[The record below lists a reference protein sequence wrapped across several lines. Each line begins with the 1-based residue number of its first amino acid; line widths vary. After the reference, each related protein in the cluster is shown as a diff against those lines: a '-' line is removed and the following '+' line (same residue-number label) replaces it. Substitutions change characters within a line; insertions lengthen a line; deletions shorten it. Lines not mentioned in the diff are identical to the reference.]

1 MVKWLALLRG
11 INVSGQK
18 SIRMVELRSWME
30 DLGFASVATYIQ
42 TGNVVF
48 TSAERSG
55 KKLAQQIH
63 EQILKRS
70 GFEVPVVIRTEAQ
83 MRSIS
88 RNNPF
93 QAEAELDGK
102 SVHVAFLSAKPK
114 AEGLE
119 KMAAADSGEDRFESI
134 GKEIYLHFPHGSADT
149 KLWNSTMERKLGVAA
164 TGRNWKTV
172 VKLNEMLK
180 QVQ

>member
-1 MVKWLALLRG
+1 MAKWLALLRG

-18 SIRMVELRSWME
+18 PIRMVELCSWME

-42 TGNVVF
+42 TGNIVF
-48 TSAERSG
+48 NSPERSG

-63 EQILKRS
+63 EQIYKRS
-70 GFEVPVVIRTEAQ
+70 GFEVPVVMRTEAQ
-83 MRSIS
+83 MQSIG

-93 QAEAELDGK
+93 QAKAEFEGK

-114 AEGLE
+114 AEGLA
-119 KMAAADSGEDRFESI
+119 KMAAIDSGDDRFESV
-134 GKEIYLHFPHGSADT
+134 GQELFLHFPHGAGRT
-149 KLWNSTMERKLGVAA
+149 KLWNSAMERKLGVDA

-172 VKLNEMLK
+172 LKLQKMLK
-180 QVQ
+180 QLP